1 MAASPFFPI
10 RLNLLDDDIFSA
22 LLCQD
27 STLIVLSKVANLI
40 VAVVVKSLQD
50 HFLHF
55 NPEVVHQQPSRQL
68 KEALLHFWFDL
79 NHLSIQLYPIHEVN
93 HHVQHLCIAALQIDL
108 FLSLSPPL
116 HNSFEIR
123 RLDGENTTVDGSPQ
137 LARDQGEVGC

>member
-1 MAASPFFPI
+1 MTQLLKVSLSDLVKPDLLCQASCNVWLLLHFPI
-10 RLNLLDDDIFSA
+10 RLNLLVDDIFSA

-40 VAVVVKSLQD
+40 VAVVAKSLQD

-55 NPEVVHQQPSRQL
+55 NPEVVHQQHSRQL

-93 HHVQHLCIAALQIDL
+93 HHVQFSTSAFFYNIY
-108 FLSLSPPL
+108 
-116 HNSFEIR
+116 
-123 RLDGENTTVDGSPQ
+123 
-137 LARDQGEVGC
+137 LA